1 MIYNWILDNIK
12 GDKWIWIIALL
23 LSTISIL
30 VVYSATGSLAYQRM
44 GGNTEYYLF
53 KHFFLIALSFVAM
66 WFTHKIDY
74 KYFSKIS
81 TIALY
86 VCVPLLL
93 LTWKFG
99 LNINDA
105 SRWIKIPILNQAFQ
119 PSDLA
124 KLSLIVYLSSYLSKH
139 QMNIQ
144 NIKESLIFPLI
155 WISVICLLIALTNFS
170 SAILLLF
177 TCLILL
183 FISRVPF
190 KYLLMLSVIA
200 ILAGSIAL
208 FVGQRGKT
216 VISRFENFVDNKNI
230 PFQLEQAY
238 IAVSTGGI
246 FGKGPGK
253 SNQKNFL
260 PQSYSDFIYAIVIE
274 EYGLITGFLVLILY
288 ILLLYRGLVTLIN
301 SERAFGGLLS
311 AGLSFALVIQAMI
324 NMCVVVGLL
333 PVTGLTLPL
342 ISMGGTSQLFTG
354 ITLGI
359 ILSVSRYNDD
369 ENNNELAYDKVI

>member
-1 MIYNWILDNIK
+1 MILDNIK

-288 ILLLYRGLVTLIN
+288 ILLLYRGLVTQIN
-301 SERAFGGLLS
+301 CERAFGGLLS

>member
-1 MIYNWILDNIK
+1 
-12 GDKWIWIIALL
+12 
-23 LSTISIL
+23 
-30 VVYSATGSLAYQRM
+30 
-44 GGNTEYYLF
+44 
-53 KHFFLIALSFVAM
+53 M

-74 KYFSKIS
+74 KYFSKLSKI
-81 TIALY
+81 TLY
-86 VCVPLLL
+86 ACIPLLL
-93 LTWKFG
+93 STWKFG

-105 SRWIKIPILNQAFQ
+105 SRWINIPILNQAFQ

-139 QMNIQ
+139 QLDIQ
-144 NIKESLIFPLI
+144 NIKESLVSPLI
-155 WISVICLLIALTNFS
+155 WIIVICLLIALTNFS
-170 SAILLLF
+170 SAILLLI
-177 TCLILL
+177 TCVILL
-183 FISRVPF
+183 FISRVPI
-190 KYLLMLSVIA
+190 KYLLMLFICC
-200 ILAGSIAL
+200 IFAGSIAM
-208 FVGQRGKT
+208 FIGQRGKT

-260 PQSYSDFIYAIVIE
+260 PQSYSDFIYAIIIE
-274 EYGLITGFLVLILY
+274 EYGLFTGSVVLLLY
-288 ILLLYRGLVTLIN
+288 VILLYRGLVTLIN
-301 SERAFGGLLS
+301 SERVFGGLLS
-311 AGLSFALVIQAMI
+311 AGLSFSLVIQAMI

-359 ILSVSRYNDD
+359 ILSVSRYNDA

>member
-12 GDKWIWIIALL
+12 GDKWIWIIALI

-30 VVYSATGSLAYQRM
+30 VVYSATGSLAYQKM

-53 KHFFLIALSFVAM
+53 KHFFLISLSFVAM

-86 VCVPLLL
+86 ICVPLLL
-93 LTWKFG
+93 FTWKFG

-105 SRWIKIPILNQAFQ
+105 SRWINIPILNQAFQ

-200 ILAGSIAL
+200 ILAGSMAL

-274 EYGLITGFLVLILY
+274 EYGLITGFLVIILY

-311 AGLSFALVIQAMI
+311 AGLSFALVIT
-324 NMCVVVGLL
+324 C
-333 PVTGLTLPL
+333 TGVK
-342 ISMGGTSQLFTG
+342 
-354 ITLGI
+354 LG
-359 ILSVSRYNDD
+359 
-369 ENNNELAYDKVI
+369 

>member
-1 MIYNWILDNIK
+1 MIYKWISNNIK
-12 GDKWIWIIALL
+12 GDKWIWIIALS
-23 LSTISIL
+23 LSTVSIL
-30 VVYSATGSLAYQRM
+30 VVYSATGSLAYQKM

-86 VCVPLLL
+86 ACVPLLL
-93 LTWKFG
+93 FTWKFG

-105 SRWIKIPILNQAFQ
+105 SRWINIPILNQAFQ

-139 QMNIQ
+139 QMDIQ

-200 ILAGSIAL
+200 VLAGSISL

>member
-30 VVYSATGSLAYQRM
+30 VVYSATGSLAYQKM

-144 NIKESLIFPLI
+144 NIEESLIFPLI

-274 EYGLITGFLVLILY
+274 EYGLITGFLVLMLY